1 MFSLVI
7 ILVIVTLLIVI
18 LEVLELELISKIQ
31 FDTLKVSRNN
41 SKISLV
47 CNNKTKN
54 NFNWYYVVWAN
65 IDFYQI

>member
-18 LEVLELELISKIQ
+18 LEVLSKIQ

-54 NFNWYYVVWAN
+54 NFN
-65 IDFYQI
+65 

>member
-18 LEVLELELISKIQ
+18 LEVFELELISKIQ

-54 NFNWYYVVWAN
+54 NFN
-65 IDFYQI
+65 

>member
-41 SKISLV
+41 SKVNLV
-47 CNNKTKN
+47 FSNKAKN
-54 NFNWYYVVWAN
+54 NFN
-65 IDFYQI
+65 

>member
-41 SKISLV
+41 SKISSV

-54 NFNWYYVVWAN
+54 KFK
-65 IDFYQI
+65 